1 MEIAVLMILFIVLL
15 IIGVPVALAMG
26 LTSIVVAFMLGIPL
40 EVLAQRMVA
49 GINSFPLLAI
59 PFFILAGEIMNTG
72 GISQRLIKL
81 SDSVVGRFRGGLG
94 MVNVSSS
101 MLFGGISG
109 SALADASSSGSVMI
123 PMMKKKGYDA
133 DYSVAVTVTSST
145 QGIIIPPSHNMIIY
159 ALAAGGGISISSL
172 FLAGIVPGILLGV
185 GLMVTAYL
193 IAVKRNYPAEKPS
206 SIKEIG
212 HAIRLSLPGLMT
224 GVIIIGGI
232 MSGIFT
238 VTESAAIAV
247 IYAFLLSFVFN
258 REVPFKMIIPVLKRT
273 FRTLALVLFLIAT
286 SSGFAWLLALLRVPS
301 LISENLLGLTQ
312 NPILITLI
320 LIVILLF
327 LGIILD
333 VAPIILIT
341 TPILLPIAVSI
352 GMDPVHYGILMM
364 ICMAIGLVTPPVGG
378 ALFIGSAIA
387 KVPMEKVVKTL
398 LPFYATMIVV
408 LLVVAFIPQIT
419 LFIPEMFE

>member
-1 MEIAVLMILFIVLL
+1 MAIATLIVLFLILL

-26 LTSIVVAFMLGIPL
+26 LTSIVVAFLLDIPL
-40 EVLAQRMVA
+40 SVLAQRMVA

-81 SDSVVGRFRGGLG
+81 SDVIVGRFRGGLG

-109 SALADASSSGSVMI
+109 SALADTSSTGSVLI
-123 PMMKKKGYDA
+123 PMMKKKGYDL
-133 DYSVAVTVTSST
+133 DYSVSVTVTSST
-145 QGIIIPPSHNMIIY
+145 QGIVIPPSHNMIIY

-172 FLAGIVPGILLGV
+172 FLGGILPGILLAI
-185 GLMVTAYL
+185 GLMVTAYS
-193 IAVKRNYPAEKPS
+193 IAVKRKYPAEKPS
-206 SIKEIG
+206 SIKDILV
-212 HAIRLSLPGLMT
+212 ATRLSVPGLMT

-247 IYAFLLSFVFN
+247 VYAFFISFVFN
-258 REVPFKMIIPVLKRT
+258 RDVSITMIIPVLKRT
-273 FRTLALVLFLIAT
+273 FKTLALVLFLIAT
-286 SSGFAWLLALLRVPS
+286 SSGFAWLLALLRIPA
-301 LISENLLGLTQ
+301 LISENLLSLTD

-320 LIVILLF
+320 LIIILLF
-327 LGIILD
+327 LGTLLD

-341 TPILLPIAVSI
+341 TPILLPIATSI
-352 GMDPVHYGILMM
+352 GMDPVHYGIMMM

-387 KVPMEKVVKTL
+387 KIPMENVVKTL
-398 LPFYATMIVV
+398 LPFYISMIVI
-408 LLVVAFIPQIT
+408 LLLVAFIPQIT
-419 LFIPEMFE
+419 LFIPNLFQ